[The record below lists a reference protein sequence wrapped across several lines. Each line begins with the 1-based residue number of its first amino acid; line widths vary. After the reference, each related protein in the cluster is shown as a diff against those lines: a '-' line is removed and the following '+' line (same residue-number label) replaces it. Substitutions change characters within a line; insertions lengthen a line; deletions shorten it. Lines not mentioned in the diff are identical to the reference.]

1 MWRCNLIKVNDRV
14 FFFFWFLEIKTG
26 NPAYVISCLAFL
38 VIEEKQISKNYQILC
53 KSVVALILIS
63 TDIVVYWI
71 SIWIAEVFDFSL
83 NWRYYDP
90 NPLVTLSLDVPRV
103 RSCECGCIH
112 EVSSFLS
119 SHLWSRYCWLNILI
133 YIPLPVIVTAH
144 VKKAKEIVPVGT
156 IQRL

>member
-14 FFFFWFLEIKTG
+14 FFFLVSWYK
-26 NPAYVISCLAFL
+26 NWKSCLCHL
-38 VIEEKQISKNYQILC
+38 LPGVPGHREKQISKHYQILC
-53 KSVVALILIS
+53 KSVVALISIS

-71 SIWIAEVFDFSL
+71 SIWIVEVFDFSL
-83 NWRYYDP
+83 NWRCYDP